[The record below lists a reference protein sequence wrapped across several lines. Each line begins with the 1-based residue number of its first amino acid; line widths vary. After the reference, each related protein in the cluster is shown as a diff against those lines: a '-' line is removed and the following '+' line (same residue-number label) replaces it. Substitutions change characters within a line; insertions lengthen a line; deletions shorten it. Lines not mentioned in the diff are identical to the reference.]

1 MKQVAARQADYRCT
15 LEKEGFLGSFYQGEQ
30 YADRAIILVGGSGE
44 GREFVEKRAEI
55 LSREGFSVLAVGY
68 YLWKPLPKDTVA
80 IPVDYVEYAVK
91 WLQND
96 CPVEIHSIGMTGLSL
111 GAAYTLVAASLIP
124 DISCAVSVS
133 GFDFVVEGCKSMVIR
148 QHRSYFTFH
157 GEDVPYEPAEAL
169 SHLPATLKAWKK
181 DPRYGSKAMNRF
193 YYNECFK
200 DRTEKSRIKV
210 ENIHGDVLLMSPGYD
225 DTWPS
230 DKAFPRIMKILDEKG
245 FPYRHEYA
253 VYEKGSHCLA
263 MPEEQMVMIGS
274 DEKIRKALGKFITM
288 EAEYPEECKQA
299 RKDSWARLV
308 DFFRESMTKKTPQ
321 KNVL

>member
-230 DKAFPRIMKILDEKG
+230 DEAFPRIMKILDENKYSYYDSDIFRTESG
-245 FPYRHEYA
+245 NVCYGKERPVRPYH
-253 VYEKGSHCLA
+253 
-263 MPEEQMVMIGS
+263 Q
-274 DEKIRKALGKFITM
+274 
-288 EAEYPEECKQA
+288 
-299 RKDSWARLV
+299 
-308 DFFRESMTKKTPQ
+308 PQ
-321 KNVL
+321 KYHVQHVCRGRGYGYGA

>member
-1 MKQVAARQADYRCT
+1 MKQETARQADYRCT
-15 LEKEGFLGSFYQGEQ
+15 LEKEGFLGSFYQGKQ

-44 GREFVEKRAEI
+44 SREFVEKRAEI

-68 YLWKPLPKDTVA
+68 YLWEPLSKDTVA
-80 IPVDYVEYAVK
+80 IPVDYVEYAIK
-91 WLQND
+91 WLRSI

-124 DISCAVSVS
+124 DISCVVSVS
-133 GFDFVVEGCKSMVIR
+133 GFDFVVEGCKNMVFR

-157 GEDVPYEPAEAL
+157 GEDIPYEPAEAL
-169 SHLPATLKAWKK
+169 SHLPATLKTWKK

-200 DRTEKSRIKV
+200 NRTEKSRIKV
-210 ENIHGDVLLMSPGYD
+210 ENIHGDILLMSPGYD

-230 DKAFPRIMKILDEKG
+230 DEAFPRIMRILDEKR
-245 FPYRHEYA
+245 FPYRYEYA

-263 MPEEQMVMIGS
+263 MPEEQMAMIGS
-274 DEKIRKALGKFITM
+274 DEKIEKTLGKSLQW
-288 EAEYPEECKQA
+288 KQNIRRNA
-299 RKDSWARLV
+299 GRHGRTAG
-308 DFFRESMTKKTPQ
+308 
-321 KNVL
+321 NVWLTFSGNP